1 MADQPLSLFEYAVIM
16 QPKLNKD
23 GEVVS
28 EGRVIVPV
36 TTVLVKDQA
45 QAELKAARDIPDEEI
60 KNLDRI
66 MVVVRPF

>member
-1 MADQPLSLFEYAVIM
+1 MSDQPLSLFEYAVIM
-16 QPKLNKD
+16 QPKVNKD
-23 GEVVS
+23 GEITS

-45 QAELKAARDIPDEEI
+45 QAEVRAARDIPAEDIGE
-60 KNLDRI
+60 LDRI